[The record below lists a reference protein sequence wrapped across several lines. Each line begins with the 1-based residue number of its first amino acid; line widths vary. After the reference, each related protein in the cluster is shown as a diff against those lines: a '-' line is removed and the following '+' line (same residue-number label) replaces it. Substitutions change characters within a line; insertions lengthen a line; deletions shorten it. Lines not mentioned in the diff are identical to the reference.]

1 MKDWC
6 LIKFKKLFKTIF
18 YIWNNNL
25 EKRNRIDKVKIR
37 GKIRKVI
44 KYDKGYI
51 LEVNSKY
58 YINILILKVV
68 SLMLGKY

>member
-1 MKDWC
+1 M
-6 LIKFKKLFKTIF
+6 
-18 YIWNNNL
+18 